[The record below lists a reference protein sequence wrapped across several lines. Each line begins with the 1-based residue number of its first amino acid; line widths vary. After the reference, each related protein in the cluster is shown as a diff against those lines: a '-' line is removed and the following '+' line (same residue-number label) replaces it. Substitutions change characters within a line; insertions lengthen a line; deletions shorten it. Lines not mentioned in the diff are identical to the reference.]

1 MVSKLKYGNTN
12 TFFVRGIN
20 GNLLVDTDYA
30 GRLPAFYSAIIEH
43 NIKISDITYVL
54 ATHYHPDHIGLISE
68 LMELGVKLLLIDTQ
82 VEYIHFSDEIFSRD
96 ARMKYVPINK
106 EDAVLV
112 KCKES
117 RVFLHSIGIEGEI
130 LSTPSHSKD
139 SISLILDDGFCF
151 VGDLEPIDYLDA
163 YDNNVELKEDW
174 KIVMSRNP
182 KVIFYA
188 HANERVVL

>member
-1 MVSKLKYGNTN
+1 
-12 TFFVRGIN
+12 
-20 GNLLVDTDYA
+20 
-30 GRLPAFYSAIIEH
+30 
-43 NIKISDITYVL
+43 
-54 ATHYHPDHIGLISE
+54 
-68 LMELGVKLLLIDTQ
+68 MELGVKLLLIDTQ